1 MDLGSNPWEW
11 ATDSRYPVF
20 CLTFTRGST
29 PDAVLGAYGVA
40 PGQAAIRTQAESGAL
55 LPRGGGGTLLRVG
68 TLAENWVYCYEDLEP
83 EGLKPTVMA
92 RLSQGTETVR
102 VFKGADGLRTLDHY
116 RDGRRTESVELSTT
130 PVVRGEGPH
139 TLASALRQALGAIPA
154 TASSSGSAP
163 SVLLLGLDVA
173 GRYVGGVLDAQTLRG
188 PLLTAFLPD
197 ADRAP
202 LRPVRSPPTGSPSQT
217 TAAADA
223 AAAKPG
229 RPLGVLPPAP
239 RSPGSHPS

>member
-1 MDLGSNPWEW
+1 MDLGSSPWEW
-11 ATDSRYPVF
+11 ATDSRCPTF
-20 CLTFTRGST
+20 CLTFTRSTT

-40 PGQAAIRTQAESGAL
+40 PGQATVRTQAESGAL

-68 TLAENWVYCYEDLEP
+68 ALAKDWIYCYENLEP
-83 EGLKPTVMA
+83 EGLKPTVVA

-102 VFKGADGLRTLDHY
+102 VFKGGDGLCTLDHY

-139 TLASALRQALGAIPA
+139 ASALRQALDALPA
-154 TASSSGSAP
+154 AASSSGSST
-163 SVLLLGLDVA
+163 SVLLIGLNIV
-173 GRYVGGVLDAQTLRG
+173 GRYVGGVLDAQTLQG

-202 LRPVRSPPTGSPSQT
+202 LRPVRRPPTGSPSEA
-217 TAAADA
+217 TAPPTDA

-229 RPLGVLPPAP
+229 RSLGVVPAAP
-239 RSPGSHPS
+239 KRPGGHPG